1 MSHPL
6 CYTVRMMIKEDLF
19 EVTLARWEDGT
30 DTTTH
35 ILATDLEHAKRIAWR
50 KWKSVAVQPA
60 KPFPRFDGKKI
71 GEFNRQDSG
80 CPTPYAILDAVKR
93 L

>member
-19 EVTLARWEDGT
+19 QVTLARWEDGT

-35 ILATDLEHAKRIAWR
+35 ILATDLERQAYRMAEMEKRSGTTRQTLSPIR
-50 KWKSVAVQPA
+50 WK
-60 KPFPRFDGKKI
+60 KKLENLT
-71 GEFNRQDSG
+71 GRTADVL
-80 CPTPYAILDAVKR
+80 PLMLY
-93 L
+93 